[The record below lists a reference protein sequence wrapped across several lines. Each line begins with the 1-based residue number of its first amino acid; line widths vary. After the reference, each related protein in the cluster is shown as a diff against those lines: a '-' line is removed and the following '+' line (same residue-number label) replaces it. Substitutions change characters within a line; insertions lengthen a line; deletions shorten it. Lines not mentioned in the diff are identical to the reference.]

1 MTKGKHLG
9 KDKHGFEYYSN
20 QDGYVY
26 QWLKNHCLG
35 WLCSYV
41 VWERTLHKIIPQH

>member
-1 MTKGKHLG
+1 MTKGRYLG
-9 KDKHGFEYYSN
+9 PDKHGFEYYSN

-26 QWLKNHCLG
+26 QWQGNECLG

-41 VWERTLHKIIPQH
+41 AWERTIHKSIQKH